1 MMKNDNGMMNAFLTE
16 FVTVFISGADASV
29 STEDGQVADVP
40 MVLEGILL
48 DHDYDYILIEA
59 EDKSMLS
66 LINKDNIVRIDLID
80 KAAAEMNSVFKPDKD
95 AMS

>member
-48 DHDYDYILIEA
+48 DHDYDYI
-59 EDKSMLS
+59 
-66 LINKDNIVRIDLID
+66 
-80 KAAAEMNSVFKPDKD
+80 
-95 AMS
+95 